1 MASFGERL
9 NSLMQS
15 AGLKEENMV
24 YLLGISSQRLE
35 NLLTGYSEAD
45 VTLVERVASIFDVA
59 PSYAAGLSDKKEVAE
74 ANAREI
80 FVAERLDPVSGMM
93 RLKDVTESIYIDK
106 SELHGKDYIGLKV
119 KDDSMAKAR
128 IFEGDTVVVRRQQFA
143 DSGNVVAV
151 LMEDGS
157 YIIRRYSRKG
167 NIVTLTCEG
176 DGIKYPPIKVDTK
189 EETLRIIGR
198 VTELRVSF

>member
-1 MASFGERL
+1 MTSFGERL
-9 NSLMQS
+9 NTLMKS

-24 YLLGISSQRLE
+24 YLLDISTQRLE

-45 VTLVERVASIFDVA
+45 VALVERVASIFDVSS
-59 PSYAAGLSDKKEVAE
+59 SYAAGLSDKKEVAE

-93 RLKDVTESIYIDK
+93 HLKDVTESIYIDK

-119 KDDSMAKAR
+119 KDDSMVKAR
-128 IFEGDTVVVRRQQFA
+128 MFEGDTVIVRRQQFA
-143 DSGNVVAV
+143 ETRDVVAV
-151 LMEDGS
+151 LMGDGD
-157 YIIRRYSRKG
+157 YIIRRYSRTG

-189 EETLRIIGR
+189 EESLKIIGR